1 MVVSKAGL
9 KVAVI
14 GGGSWATAL
23 VKVLGDNQVPMA
35 WWMRDREVMSYI
47 QQHHRNPRYL
57 SDASLQ
63 IRRGMLQS
71 DLRKAVAGAE
81 VVILAVPAAFLRDA
95 MQGLNENDLAG
106 KWVLSAVKGMVPGEN
121 LLIGQFLQKYFRVS
135 PQHFMVI
142 TGPCHAEEVASEK
155 LSFLTLAA
163 EDSELAAP
171 LLPLFQNRYL
181 QIKASDDPSGSEYA
195 SVMKNIYAIA
205 GGIAHG
211 LGYGDNFMAVLI
223 SNAIIELKS
232 FLRAVYPKR
241 RDIKGSAYLGDLLVT
256 AYSRFSRNR
265 YFGTMLGKGYSVRS
279 AQLEMNMVA
288 EGYYSAKAVFEL
300 NKLHKCPLPIA
311 TMVYRVLYEGIPAR
325 TAMQQLQSQLHG

>member
-1 MVVSKAGL
+1 VVTKAGL

-23 VKVLGDNQVPMA
+23 VKVLGDNQVPLA

-63 IRRGMLQS
+63 IRRGTLQP
-71 DLRKAVAGAE
+71 DLRKAVAGSD

-95 MQGLNENDLAG
+95 MKGLNENDLAG

-163 EDSELAAP
+163 EDAALATP

-311 TMVYRVLYEGIPAR
+311 TMVFRVLYEGVPAR
-325 TAMQQLQSQLHG
+325 TAMQQLQSQLL

>member
-1 MVVSKAGL
+1 M

-23 VKVLGDNQVPMA
+23 VKVLGDNQVPLA

-63 IRRGMLQS
+63 IRRGTLQP
-71 DLRKAVAGAE
+71 DLRKAVAGSD

-95 MQGLNENDLAG
+95 MKGLNENDLAG

-163 EDSELAAP
+163 EDAALATP

-311 TMVYRVLYEGIPAR
+311 TMVFRVLYEGVPAR
-325 TAMQQLQSQLHG
+325 TAMQQLQSQLL

>member
-1 MVVSKAGL
+1 M
-9 KVAVI
+9 KVAVV

-23 VKVLGDNQVPMA
+23 VKVLSDNQVPLV
-35 WWMRDREVMSYI
+35 WWMRDKEVMAYI
-47 QQHHRNPRYL
+47 QQHQRNLRYL
-57 SDASLQ
+57 SDANLQ
-63 IRRGMLQS
+63 LKRGTLQP
-71 DLRKAVAGAE
+71 DLRKAIAAAE
-81 VVILAVPAAFLRDA
+81 VVILAVPAAFVKDA
-95 MQGLNENDLAG
+95 LAPISENDLDG
-106 KWVLSAVKGMVPGEN
+106 KIVLSAIKGMIPVEN

-135 PQHFMVI
+135 EQRFMVI
-142 TGPCHAEEVASEK
+142 TGPCHAEEVAAEK

-163 EDSELAAP
+163 SNPESA
-171 LLPLFQNRYL
+171 LPLVPLFRNRYL
-181 QIKASDDPSGSEYA
+181 NMQVSDDPSGSEYA

-256 AYSRFSRNR
+256 AYSQFSRNR
-265 YFGTMLGKGYSVRS
+265 SFGAMLGKGYSVRS

-288 EGYYSAKAVFEL
+288 EGYYSARAVHEL
-300 NKLHKCPLPIA
+300 NKLHKCSIPIA
-311 TMVYRVLYEGIPAR
+311 SAVYSILYQAVPAR
-325 TAMQQLQSQLHG
+325 VAMQQLQNQLH

>member
-1 MVVSKAGL
+1 MVTKAGL

-23 VKVLGDNQVPMA
+23 VKVLGDNQVPLA

-63 IRRGMLQS
+63 IRRGTLQP
-71 DLRKAVAGAE
+71 DLRKAVAGSD

-95 MQGLNENDLAG
+95 MKGLNENDLAG
-106 KWVLSAVKGMVPGEN
+106 KWVLSAVKGMVPREN

-163 EDSELAAP
+163 EDAALATP

-311 TMVYRVLYEGIPAR
+311 TMVFRVLYEGVPAR
-325 TAMQQLQSQLHG
+325 TAMQQLQSQLL

>member
-1 MVVSKAGL
+1 
-9 KVAVI
+9 
-14 GGGSWATAL
+14 
-23 VKVLGDNQVPMA
+23 
-35 WWMRDREVMSYI
+35 
-47 QQHHRNPRYL
+47 
-57 SDASLQ
+57 
-63 IRRGMLQS
+63 
-71 DLRKAVAGAE
+71 
-81 VVILAVPAAFLRDA
+81 
-95 MQGLNENDLAG
+95 
-106 KWVLSAVKGMVPGEN
+106 
-121 LLIGQFLQKYFRVS
+121 
-135 PQHFMVI
+135 MVI

-163 EDSELAAP
+163 EDAALATP

-311 TMVYRVLYEGIPAR
+311 TMVFRVLYEGVPAR
-325 TAMQQLQSQLHG
+325 TAMQQLQSQLL

>member
-1 MVVSKAGL
+1 MVTKAGK

-23 VKVLGDNQVPMA
+23 VKVLGENQVPLA

-63 IRRGMLQS
+63 IRRGTLQP
-71 DLRKAVAGAE
+71 DLRKAVAGSD

-163 EDSELAAP
+163 EDAALAAP

-311 TMVYRVLYEGIPAR
+311 TMVFRVLYEGIPAR
-325 TAMQQLQSQLHG
+325 TAMQQLQSQLK

>member
-63 IRRGMLQS
+63 IRRGMLQP

>member
-1 MVVSKAGL
+1 MVTKAGL

-23 VKVLGDNQVPMA
+23 VKVLGDNQVPLA

-63 IRRGMLQS
+63 IRRGTLQP
-71 DLRKAVAGAE
+71 DLRKAVAGSD

-95 MQGLNENDLAG
+95 MKGLNENDLAG

-163 EDSELAAP
+163 EDAALATP

-311 TMVYRVLYEGIPAR
+311 TMVFRVLYEGIPAR
-325 TAMQQLQSQLHG
+325 TAMQQLQSQLL

>member
-1 MVVSKAGL
+1 MVNKAGL

-23 VKVLGDNQVPMA
+23 VKVLSDNQVPLT
-35 WWMRDREVMSYI
+35 WWMRDREVMAYI

-63 IRRGMLQS
+63 IRRGTMQP
-71 DLRKAVAGAE
+71 DLRKAVATAD

-95 MQGLNENDLAG
+95 MQSLAENDLAG

-135 PQHFMVI
+135 PQKFMVI

-163 EDSELAAP
+163 EDAAMATP

-211 LGYGDNFMAVLI
+211 LGYGDNFMAVLV

-288 EGYYSAKAVFEL
+288 EGYYSAKAVHEL

-311 TMVYRVLYEGIPAR
+311 TMVYRVLYEGVPAR
-325 TAMQQLQSQLHG
+325 TAMLQLQAQLQ

>member
-1 MVVSKAGL
+1 MVTKAGL

-23 VKVLGDNQVPMA
+23 VKVLGDNQVPLA

-63 IRRGMLQS
+63 IRRGTLQP
-71 DLRKAVAGAE
+71 DLRKAVAGSD

-95 MQGLNENDLAG
+95 MKGLNENDLAG

-142 TGPCHAEEVASEK
+142 TGPCHAEEVAAEK

-163 EDSELAAP
+163 EDAALAAP

-311 TMVYRVLYEGIPAR
+311 TMVFRVLYEGIPAR
-325 TAMQQLQSQLHG
+325 TAMQQLQSQLL